1 MAHEQPHETTQSFWE
16 HLEALR
22 WAILRSLGV
31 LLVAM
36 VGFFAAMP
44 WLFDHLILAPT
55 HGDFLLYRWIARLAG
70 GEFAVS
76 YQQFDVELINIRVA
90 SQFMTHIS
98 TSFWCALVAT
108 FPYLIYE
115 IWRFVRP
122 ALYRAERRAVAAAF
136 STGTALFFAGCAVGY
151 LVVFPIMFRF
161 LADYQLSAEIANQI
175 ALHSYMGNFLGTIFM
190 MGIAFELPI
199 LTWLISRI
207 GLVTREQL
215 KYYRRHAV
223 VILLIAAALI
233 TPSGDPF
240 TLMVVFLPLYLLY
253 EAGICFARP
262 AEREP

>member
-55 HGDFLLYRWIARLAG
+55 HGDFLLYRWIAQLAG

-98 TSFWCALVAT
+98 TSFWCALVVT

-115 IWRFVRP
+115 IWHFVRP
-122 ALYRAERRAVAAAF
+122 ALYRAERHAVAAAF
-136 STGTALFFAGCAVGY
+136 STGTENCCTAMPKSISAISEKRTTKASWT
-151 LVVFPIMFRF
+151 P
-161 LADYQLSAEIANQI
+161 ATASLSQ
-175 ALHSYMGNFLGTIFM
+175 
-190 MGIAFELPI
+190 
-199 LTWLISRI
+199 TWTRRTGSSR
-207 GLVTREQL
+207 
-215 KYYRRHAV
+215 
-223 VILLIAAALI
+223 
-233 TPSGDPF
+233 S
-240 TLMVVFLPLYLLY
+240 
-253 EAGICFARP
+253 AR
-262 AEREP
+262 